1 MSSGGA
7 GLRTAGAAAGEERAA
22 GLCPRCREAF
32 DAEQEYCLECG
43 LRLPWDSPVFTRLT
57 ARAAGRTPFLPREWI
72 WPAILA
78 LLVAAAG
85 AAAAIAVTR
94 DDAGAQ
100 DEAIA
105 VATGGNPPADPE
117 PAALPTAPEPAPGV
131 KTSTVPPRQARPAAR
146 RPGLVR
152 WPRGRNGWTI
162 VLVSLPQS
170 GGGERAR
177 ETARAA
183 LERGL
188 REVGVLDSNRWASL
202 HPGYYVVFTGIYAS
216 PEEAAGAL
224 QRAKA
229 AYPLAY
235 TREIA
240 A

>member
-1 MSSGGA
+1 MTVQPKVGPASDPRPDA
-7 GLRTAGAAAGEERAA
+7 GRCPSCGE
-22 GLCPRCREAF
+22 PF
-32 DAEQEYCLECG
+32 DSEQEYCLECG
-43 LRLPWDSPVFTRLT
+43 LRLPWESPVFAKLT
-57 ARAAGRTPFLPREWI
+57 AQTARRTRFLPGDWV
-72 WPAILA
+72 WAA
-78 LLVAAAG
+78 LLTGLVAAAG
-85 AAAAIAVTR
+85 AAIAIAVSREDT
-94 DDAGAQ
+94 DGSA
-100 DEAIA
+100 EAIA
-105 VATGGNPPADPE
+105 VATGGNPPADTQPATLPDPPE
-117 PAALPTAPEPAPGV
+117 PTSGARTSSGPPPRARPTAA
-131 KTSTVPPRQARPAAR
+131 

-170 GGGERAR
+170 DGGARAR

-183 LERGL
+183 LDRGL
-188 REVGVLDSNRWASL
+188 REVGILDSNRWASL

-216 PEEAAGAL
+216 PEEAVGGL

>member
-1 MSSGGA
+1 MTPGGA
-7 GLRTAGAAAGEERAA
+7 TAARDAA
-22 GLCPRCREAF
+22 GLCPRCGEPF

-43 LRLPWDSPVFTRLT
+43 LRLPWESPVFTKLT
-57 ARAAGRTPFLPREWI
+57 ARAARRTRFLPGDWV

-78 LLVAAAG
+78 AVVAAGG
-85 AAAAIAVTR
+85 AAVAIAVTR
-94 DDAGAQ
+94 DDAGAH
-100 DEAIA
+100 DEAVA
-105 VATGGNPPADPE
+105 VATGGNPPASPE
-117 PAALPTAPEPAPGV
+117 PAALPTPPEPGTGGR
-131 KTSTVPPRQARPAAR
+131 TSTRPPAQARPPAR
-146 RPGLVR
+146 RAGLIR

-170 GGGERAR
+170 GGGARAR
-177 ETARAA
+177 ETANAA

-188 REVGVLDSNRWASL
+188 REVGILDSNLWASL
-202 HPGYYVVFTGIYAS
+202 HPGYYVVFTGVYAS

-240 A
+240 K